1 MCIKKIEIII
11 LISIVNMCSI
21 CIKLIPDFGME
32 HSELICPVRNS
43 QYCSYC
49 AKIGHLTQMCPAKP
63 THREPTFLEQLLP
76 PSDLKKY
83 NITSKTQLRYIY
95 EEPQQLLEIKDNDK
109 VIMAYLLAR
118 SIKVQ
123 KGNTKRHTLEE
134 YAKINNKRLV
144 YIL

>member
-1 MCIKKIEIII
+1 MLFTI
-11 LISIVNMCSI
+11 LIMCSI
-21 CIKLIPDFGME
+21 CIKILPDFGME
-32 HSELICPVRNS
+32 HNELMCPLRNS

-63 THREPTFLEQLLP
+63 EYREPTFLEQLVP
-76 PSDLKKY
+76 PSDLKRY
-83 NITSKTQLRYIY
+83 NITSKTPLRYTCK
-95 EEPQQLLEIKDNDK
+95 EPQQLLEIKDNDK